1 MNIAASRDESAFTH
15 DLMPEKGEAEWILF
29 DLDGTLTDPKE
40 GITRCV
46 QYALRRFG
54 IERSCD
60 ELVCF
65 IGPPLMEQFMA
76 YAGFTREQAEQAVEV
91 YRERFAPIGIFENRA
106 YEGAVELVRD
116 LKAAGKALALATS
129 KPQIFAEQIIKK
141 YGFAPYLDVVVGSEL
156 NGHLTNKAQVIAKVM
171 NILGADPAKT
181 IMIGDREHD
190 VIGAKSNG
198 IKTVGVG
205 FGYGAEGELEAAGA
219 EYIVRTMEELRTLLF
234 SL

>member
-1 MNIAASRDESAFTH
+1 MNMAETRGEAIFSHNLTR
-15 DLMPEKGEAEWILF
+15 EKGKVEWLLF

-40 GITRCV
+40 GITKCV
-46 QYALRRFG
+46 QYALSRFG
-54 IERSCD
+54 IERSCE

-65 IGPPLMEQFMA
+65 IGPPLIEQFMA
-76 YAGFTREQAEQAVEV
+76 YAGFTREQAMQAVEV

-116 LKAAGKALALATS
+116 LKAAGKTLALATS
-129 KPQIFAEQIIKK
+129 KPQVFAEQIVKK
-141 YGFAPYLDVVVGSEL
+141 YGFEPYLDIIVGSEL

-171 NILGADPAKT
+171 DTLGADPNET

-190 VIGAKSNG
+190 VIGAKANG

-205 FGYGAEGELEAAGA
+205 FGYAAEGELEAAGA
-219 EYIVRTMEELRTLLF
+219 EYYAETMEELRTLLF

>member
-1 MNIAASRDESAFTH
+1 MKYF
-15 DLMPEKGEAEWILF
+15 LF
-29 DLDGTLTDPKE
+29 DLDGTLTDPQE
-40 GITRCV
+40 GITKCV

-54 IERSCD
+54 IERSCE

-65 IGPPLMEQFMA
+65 IGPPLIEQFMA
-76 YAGFTREQAEQAVEV
+76 YAGFTREQAVNAVEV
-91 YRERFAPIGIFENRA
+91 YRERFAPVGIFENRA

-116 LKAAGKALALATS
+116 LKAAGKTLALATS

-141 YGFAPYLDVVVGSEL
+141 YGFEPYLDIIVGSEL
-156 NGHLTNKAQVIAKVM
+156 NGHMTNKAMVIAEVM
-171 NILGADPAKT
+171 NRLGAEPAET

-190 VIGAKSNG
+190 VIGAKANG

-205 FGYGAEGELEAAGA
+205 FGYAAQGELEAAGA
-219 EYIVRTMEELRTLLF
+219 EYLAGTMDELRTLLF